1 MKRIFSALILGLV
14 LAAHAFGYD
23 VVLMDDPAVHLV
35 FDRKYEVAKIGHKDG
50 TPLQGQLLYMMVPED
65 QQSSLTLAI
74 GDGFHLKTEGFIAEM
89 YEGAKVT
96 KVDGIVGGFKMR
108 WWHYRDSHHLYS
120 TCVLAVPIHK
130 GKTLPIIIDLI
141 ANSAERL
148 ASLEDSFSRIQI
160 VENPPNKA
168 PLRMPVSSTPASGA
182 PVAPPPGA
190 AAP

>member
-1 MKRIFSALILGLV
+1 
-14 LAAHAFGYD
+14 
-23 VVLMDDPAVHLV
+23 MDDPAVHLV
-35 FDRKYEVAKIGHKDG
+35 FDRKYDVLKIGHKDG

-74 GDGFHLKTEGFIAEM
+74 GDGFHLKTEGFIADM

-96 KVDGIVGGFKMR
+96 KVDGIIGGFKTQ

-120 TCVLAVPIHK
+120 TCVLTVPYRK

-141 ANSAERL
+141 ANSSERL
-148 ASLEDSFSRIQI
+148 ASMEVSFSKIQI
-160 VENPPNKA
+160 VENPPNKP
-168 PLRMPVSSTPASGA
+168 PLRTPASGTPAAGA

-190 AAP
+190 AGR